1 MQAIQI
7 LWVDD
12 EVDLLKPHFLFLASR
27 GYEAHACTNGQ
38 EALSLVNER
47 RFDVVLLDENM
58 PGLNGLETLGLLK
71 AEHPSLPVIMVT
83 KNEEEHI
90 MEDAIGSKI
99 SDYLIKPVNPHQIL
113 LSLKKTLDHQSLIS
127 EKTAHNYQ
135 KEFQQI
141 SLALMDVDTPSAWA
155 DFYKKLVYW
164 QLELQQSG
172 DVAFAEILDNQI
184 KEANA
189 LFGKFIER
197 NYPDWIADLNDA
209 PLLSPRL
216 IKEKVLPN
224 LKGEQPTLLLVIDN
238 LRWDQWKTIEPILS
252 TLYQKTEETL
262 YYSILPTATQ
272 YARNSLF
279 AGLMPSE
286 IKQHYPELWLDDHE
300 EGGKNQHEA
309 ELLEKQLKRLHVDH
323 KHCFKKVTNLE
334 AAKSLVKEIEQ
345 QKNNDL
351 FTVVYNFVD
360 MISHAKSEMEIIKEL
375 ASDDKAYRSLTESWF
390 KNSPL
395 FEALQKARDLGYQLM
410 LTTDHGT
417 INVKSPLEV
426 IGDKAT
432 SMNLRYKAG
441 KNLNYPSK
449 KVMEVIDPK
458 SLKLPNLSLNSRY
471 IFAKEAHYFVYPQ
484 NFNHYAKLFQN
495 TYQHGGISMEEML
508 IPFVFLTPKN

>member
-1 MQAIQI
+1 MRAIEI

-27 GYEAHACTNGQ
+27 GYKAHACSNGQ
-38 EALSLVNER
+38 EALSLVKEKH
-47 RFDVVLLDENM
+47 FDVVLLDENM

-71 AEHPSLPVIMVT
+71 AEHPGLPVIMVT

-99 SDYLIKPVNPHQIL
+99 SDYLIKPVNPNQIL
-113 LSLKKTLDHQSLIS
+113 LSLKKTLDHRSLIS

-141 SLALMDVDTPSAWA
+141 SLALMDVDTPNAWA

-184 KEANA
+184 KEANT
-189 LFGKFIER
+189 LFGKFIEN
-197 NYPDWIADLNDA
+197 NYADWIANSINA
-209 PLLSPRL
+209 PLLSHRL
-216 IKEKVLPN
+216 IKEKVLPKLN
-224 LKGEQPTLLLVIDN
+224 KEKPTLLLVIDN

-300 EGGKNQHEA
+300 EGGKNKHEA
-309 ELLEKQLKRLHVDH
+309 VLLEKQLLRLHVNH
-323 KHCFKKVTNLE
+323 KHGFKKVTNLE
-334 AAKSLVKEIEQ
+334 AAKSLTKEVEQ
-345 QKNNDL
+345 HKNDGL
-351 FTVVYNFVD
+351 FAVVYNFVD

-395 FEALQKARDLGYQLM
+395 FEALQKARELDYQLI

-417 INVKSPLEV
+417 INVKNPLEV
-426 IGDKAT
+426 VGDKAT
-432 SMNLRYKAG
+432 SMNLRYKTG
-441 KNLNYPSK
+441 KNLNYPVK
-449 KVMEVIDPK
+449 KIMEVIDPK
-458 SLKLPNLSLNSRY
+458 TLKLPSLSLNSRY

-495 TYQHGGISMEEML
+495 TYQHGGVSMEEML

>member
-1 MQAIQI
+1 MQPIQI

-38 EALSLVNER
+38 EALELVNER
-47 RFDVVLLDENM
+47 HFDVVLLDENM

-113 LSLKKTLDHQSLIS
+113 LSLKKTLNHQSLIS

-135 KEFQQI
+135 KEFQKI
-141 SLALMDVDTPSAWA
+141 SLALMDVDTPEAWA
-155 DFYKKLVYW
+155 DFYKKLVFW

-172 DVAFAEILDNQI
+172 DTAFVEILENQI
-184 KEANA
+184 KEANI
-189 LFGKFIER
+189 LFAKFIEE
-197 NYPDWIADLNDA
+197 NYTQWIENTEAS
-209 PLLSPRL
+209 PLLSHRV
-216 IKEKVLPN
+216 IKEKVVPK
-224 LKGEQPTLLLVIDN
+224 LKADQPTLLLVIDN
-238 LRWDQWKTIEPILS
+238 LRWDQWKTIEPLLS
-252 TLYQKTEETL
+252 SIYQKEEESI

-279 AGLMPSE
+279 AGLMPGE
-286 IKQHYPELWLDDHE
+286 IKQHYPTHWLDDHE

-309 ELLEKQLKRLHVDH
+309 ALLDKQLNRLHVEH
-323 KHCFKKVTNLE
+323 KHYFRKITNLDG
-334 AAKSLVKEIEQ
+334 AKSLVKEIEQ
-345 QKNNDL
+345 QKNNGL

-375 ASDDKAYRSLTESWF
+375 ASDDKGYRSLTESWF

-395 FEALQKARDLGYQLM
+395 FEALQKAKHLGYQLL

-426 IGDKAT
+426 KGDKET
-432 SMNLRYKAG
+432 SLNLRYKTG
-441 KNLNYPSK
+441 KNLNYPEK
-449 KVMEVIDPK
+449 KVMEVTDPK
-458 SLKLPNLSLNSRY
+458 SIKLPSLSLNSRY

-484 NFNHYAKLFQN
+484 NYNHYAKLFQN

-508 IPFVFLTPKN
+508 IPFVFLTPKV